1 MIDLEADALF
11 LYFGDDYV
19 INDKI
24 TISQPTIGM
33 VADYGEAQYFSMV
46 HSLTAIPSD

>member
-1 MIDLEADALF
+1 MIDLEADSLF
-11 LYFGDDYV
+11 LYFGDDYI

-24 TISQPTIGM
+24 KVSQPTIGM

-46 HSLTAIPSD
+46 HSLCAIPSD